1 MDQTSVQFANL
12 SADQLKEL
20 KQFETQFN
28 SRHENHVFLLA
39 FDENR

>member
-1 MDQTSVQFANL
+1 MDQNSVRFANL

-28 SRHENHVFLLA
+28 NKHGNHLFLLA
-39 FDENR
+39 LNEQ